1 MGDDPRGHREALEEQ
16 VPLRE
21 AAAARAQLSRGE
33 RMWRVV
39 SLGDEKLQYNVRNAG
54 LRPIYK

>member
-21 AAAARAQLSRGE
+21 AAAARARLSDSGTTESRRE
-33 RMWRVV
+33 DV
-39 SLGDEKLQYNVRNAG
+39 AG
-54 LRPIYK
+54 GGGLPG